1 MEKEGVVTYMRKD
14 FQQWKKNVTTSN
26 NIIIKSHDKKPTL
39 NKTICN
45 KKKRK
50 NVIKM
55 QMEGEELE
63 VAKKT

>member
-1 MEKEGVVTYMRKD
+1 MKKEGVVTYMRKD
-14 FQQWKKNVTTSN
+14 FQEWKKNVSRSN

-55 QMEGEELE
+55 QMEGFR
-63 VAKKT
+63 V